1 MSEEEKEAKESIEY
15 LKARLYGNEDCEYID
30 VAQKDLRIFINLVET
45 QEKDIESWKKY
56 SNEQEENIIRKNNQ
70 ISNLE
75 FLIEKTQKENEKYK
89 RLAKINLKN
98 AEEFKNNMCEHRCLL
113 KSENEE
119 LQKENEE
126 LKGTLRDTQNS
137 WFEDTKK
144 MEKLKR
150 DFNKAN
156 NIAIKNMTEY
166 VSKKEIKDQIEHY
179 QELQN
184 NYIEKYDEIS
194 ENIQSMINVLQV
206 LLEEGGNK

>member
-126 LKGTLRDTQNS
+126 LKADNYEL
-137 WFEDTKK
+137 
-144 MEKLKR
+144 
-150 DFNKAN
+150 N
-156 NIAIKNMTEY
+156 NRIT
-166 VSKKEIKDQIEHY
+166 D
-179 QELQN
+179 LL
-184 NYIEKYDEIS
+184 
-194 ENIQSMINVLQV
+194 ENILVQKVKDKIEDLEKDESSKYYYMFLEERDLKYTIQILQE
-206 LLEEGGNK
+206 LLEEIEEKIK